1 MKLLTLILTKPKMDK
16 QTNKRKEYITN
27 PARIVSFIVFVFW
40 LGVAYSTIINRIQKL
55 EDFQKSVDMVK
66 IESTLTAMQKD
77 IEWIRMNLNI
87 KK

>member
-1 MKLLTLILTKPKMDK
+1 M
-16 QTNKRKEYITN
+16 NKRKEYVTN
-27 PARIVSFIVFVFW
+27 PA
-40 LGVAYSTIINRIQKL
+40 TIISMCVFIFGLWITYASLNMRLWKL
-55 EDFQKSVDMVK
+55 EEFQKSVDMVK

>member
-1 MKLLTLILTKPKMDK
+1 MDK

-27 PARIVSFIVFVFW
+27 PARVISFIVFVFW
-40 LGVAYSTIINRIQKL
+40 LWAAYASITNRIQKL
-55 EDFQKSVDMVK
+55 EEFDKSVDMVK